1 MAIKVKDAST
11 AASKF
16 VNRSQAAAPD
26 YQKGVAGAGQSW
38 VTNSAAAADTYSQGV
53 QQAVAN
59 GRYSKGVQAAGAS
72 KYETNASGKGAQR
85 YPQGVATAGPTWQ
98 DKVTPYLQTVANLTL
113 PPRRPK
119 GDPANYQ
126 RSQMVADALRKK
138 KVGG

>member
-1 MAIKVKDAST
+1 MAIKVADASSS
-11 AASKF
+11 AQKF

-38 VTNSAAAADTYSQGV
+38 ATNSQAAADTYAQGV

-59 GRYSKGVQAAGAS
+59 GRYQKGIAAAGAS
-72 KYETNASGKGAQR
+72 KYETNAAGKGAQR
-85 YPQGVATAGPTWQ
+85 YPQGVAGSGPNWQ
-98 DKVTPYLQTVANLTL
+98 DKTTPYLQTIQNLTL

-119 GDPANYQ
+119 GDPANFQ

>member
-1 MAIKVKDAST
+1 MAIKVADASSS
-11 AASKF
+11 AQKF

-38 VTNSAAAADTYSQGV
+38 ATNSQAAADTWGQGV

-59 GRYSKGVQAAGAS
+59 GRYAKGIAAAGAS
-72 KYETNASGKGAQR
+72 KYETAASGKGAQR

-98 DKVTPYLQTVANLTL
+98 DKTVPYLQVIANLTL

-119 GDPANYQ
+119 GDPANFQ